1 MKSEHSNYVKYYT
14 VTRRVY
20 KMVLSCVLQITSE
33 HYYSCELTRK
43 IPVRVSIITINGD
56 SGFGIIE
63 PLDGSE
69 QSVRRYVSE
78 LKKSSSTKEVEVTY
92 RSPEGYWTRVVHE
105 LKDPSI
111 YDTILQ
117 SGCMSNLPIKIEKGI
132 QNHTVLFPSQ
142 EKLRKLLQ
150 LLKSRFTNVSIK
162 MIRSTP
168 ITLSRVSLTKK
179 QAEAFRLVFDSGYYS
194 IPRQSQLSELSG
206 KLGIKRVA
214 LQERLRR
221 AELQIMRA
229 YAKDQF

>member
-1 MKSEHSNYVKYYT
+1 
-14 VTRRVY
+14 
-20 KMVLSCVLQITSE
+20 MVLSCILQITSE

-56 SGFGIIE
+56 SGFGIVE
-63 PLDGSE
+63 PLDGNE
-69 QSVRRYVSE
+69 QSVKRYVAE
-78 LKKSSSTKEVEVTY
+78 LEKSSSTKEVEVTY

-105 LKDPSI
+105 LNDPSI

-117 SGCMSNLPIKIEKGI
+117 SGCMSNLPIKVENGI
-132 QNHTVLFPSQ
+132 QSHTVLYPSQ
-142 EKLRKLLQ
+142 EKLRNLMH

-162 MIRSTP
+162 NIRSTP
-168 ITLSRVSLTKK
+168 VALSRVSLTKK

-194 IPRQSQLSELSG
+194 IPRQSHLSELCE

-221 AELQIMRA
+221 AELQIMSA
-229 YAKDQF
+229 YAKDLF